1 MKSKEI
7 RELTD
12 AELVS
17 RIGELR
23 REKLNLKIQL
33 RTGQLEKTARCRT
46 VRRDIARLLQEQCVR
61 SQSRRGEIM
70 SEATVQARG
79 YRKERIGVVVSDVQ
93 DKTIVVKVDRRTQ
106 HPMYKKVV
114 KVRRKFT
121 AHDEKNEAKVGDTVR
136 IAETRPLSKN
146 KCWRLIE
153 IVSRSAE

>member
-1 MKSKEI
+1 
-7 RELTD
+7 
-12 AELVS
+12 
-17 RIGELR
+17 
-23 REKLNLKIQL
+23 
-33 RTGQLEKTARCRT
+33 
-46 VRRDIARLLQEQCVR
+46 
-61 SQSRRGEIM
+61 M
-70 SEATVQARG
+70 SEETVQSRG

-121 AHDEKNEAKVGDTVR
+121 AHDETNEAKVGDTVR

-153 IVSRSAE
+153 IISRSAE

>member
-1 MKSKEI
+1 
-7 RELTD
+7 
-12 AELVS
+12 
-17 RIGELR
+17 
-23 REKLNLKIQL
+23 
-33 RTGQLEKTARCRT
+33 
-46 VRRDIARLLQEQCVR
+46 
-61 SQSRRGEIM
+61 M
-70 SEATVQARG
+70 SEETVQARG

-121 AHDEKNEAKVGDTVR
+121 AHDEKNEAKTGDTVR

-153 IVSRSAE
+153 IISRSAE